1 MVNGNQLDLNLN
13 IAFKPAFAGTKTV
26 WMAVQTMG
34 GAQTSKWQP
43 LGAWQV
49 P

>member
-1 MVNGNQLDLNLN
+1 MTVNLN
-13 IAFKPAFAGTKTV
+13 IAFKPSFSGGKAV
-26 WMAVQTMG
+26 WMAVQTLG
-34 GAQTSKWQP
+34 GAQTSQWRP